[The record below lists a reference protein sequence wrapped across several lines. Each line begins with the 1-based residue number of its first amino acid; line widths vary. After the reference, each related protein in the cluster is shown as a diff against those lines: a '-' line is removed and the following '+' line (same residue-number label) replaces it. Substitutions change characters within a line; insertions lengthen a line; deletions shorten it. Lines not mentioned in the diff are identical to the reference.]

1 MHKLFLHLLIACITF
16 FFGLTLTKLFEFQ
29 PATASL
35 PPKTVQLVNFT
46 DTTLTDTTDERK
58 LLEIYREYG
67 PAKTRH
73 DRAFF
78 ERVES
83 EGFMLFL
90 RDRNLTR
97 EQNIREMESWPGD
110 VVYDY
115 DVENI
120 RIVGDAAVVTGRM
133 HSRYTNGDVGSLG
146 FIDVCVRNGNGW
158 QILSTTSLD

>member
-1 MHKLFLHLLIACITF
+1 MRKLFLHLFISCITF
-16 FFGLTLTKLFEFQ
+16 FFGFSLTKLFQSQPTTPTLPPPQ
-29 PATASL
+29 PA
-35 PPKTVQLVNFT
+35 QLVSFPH
-46 DTTLTDTTDERK
+46 LTTDEWK

-83 EGFMLFL
+83 ENYMLFI
-90 RDRNLTR
+90 RERNLTR
-97 EQNIREMESWPGD
+97 EQNIREMESWPGNI
-110 VVYDY
+110 VYDY

-120 RIVGDAAVVTGRM
+120 RIEGNAAVVTGRM
-133 HSRYTNGDVGSLG
+133 EARYPDGAVGSLG

-158 QILSTTSLD
+158 RILSTTSMD